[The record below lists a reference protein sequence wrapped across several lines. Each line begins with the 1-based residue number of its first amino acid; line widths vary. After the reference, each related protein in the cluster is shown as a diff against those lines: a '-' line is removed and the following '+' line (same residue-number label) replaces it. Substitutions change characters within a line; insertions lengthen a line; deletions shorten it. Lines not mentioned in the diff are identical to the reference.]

1 MKILKIVLQNIN
13 SLKSE
18 TPIVIDFE
26 NQQFKDVGLYA
37 ITGVTGAG
45 KTTILD
51 AITIALYHNI
61 PRFNGTKGTLTDVV
75 SHGANDAFSC
85 VTFENNNFIYEGYW
99 GIRLANKAGVLLKNP
114 IETVSLKNLST
125 EKIIATQKRKYI
137 EEVEN
142 VTQLD
147 YNQFLRS
154 VMLAQGEFASFLSA
168 KGPEKGKLLEQITGE
183 QIYKKIGEE
192 ILNRK
197 SSEEKKLATI
207 KAKINADDILSK
219 EEKEELSEKSTIL
232 TTDIAKNEQE
242 IAKITAV
249 INWYI
254 NYQKLLDKDVV
265 LEKETE
271 KLSLFI
277 DNYKQELNLLSLHE
291 KASPFKEL
299 IQDFKRNEKNN
310 IDKTNQKKILEDDL
324 IKLTPKIEDLENQ
337 VKNETTALE
346 NTDKE
351 FKIWLPKF
359 DEITKLDAQLRNE
372 IDITFQSSEKL
383 KELKV
388 EISNFETKK
397 NKLKSELEKIKVN
410 IKIDENKLHQ
420 NKFLLEVKNHIS
432 SWNSDL
438 ITLKSYEKTLKE
450 NAFFIDGKNEEVKK
464 TKTSLKEKTDF
475 LSKEN
480 IEIEKL
486 EKEILD
492 KNTKLSK
499 NNITDLLANQNILSS
514 SENKWKEFKNLSE
527 EIAKNEKEQIEKT
540 SQKANLSTELIN
552 CKEQIE
558 NLETVISKQEI
569 SVKDAEKILNLE
581 KSIANYEADRKKLKK
596 GEPCGLCGSKEHP
609 FAENLEVIG
618 ISESEKI
625 FIERKSILKKL
636 EESKVA
642 LKIKE
647 TQLNTN
653 TEALQTQINSI
664 LEDVKKL
671 KLKAITLN
679 IDCDLTNISKI
690 DFELNSISK
699 NIKVLTQNIK
709 VAQELQIEKDSLSKK
724 NEFKKNEINILK
736 TEVATLTEK
745 NKNATE
751 EITSKEKITDEL
763 RITCNKLKNS
773 LKTNLAEFKYELPA
787 INQADLF
794 IETIEKSVTE
804 YLKTQQNLEALK
816 SEEKVNNLDL
826 ENTKKQ
832 VENHTKTQNEFL
844 QKKSASEKEQNLL
857 KEQRNSILPS
867 KITVEKKRESL
878 QLSCKEA
885 SKKLEESKKDVQKI
899 LEEKSVKEALKVKNN
914 QDLKVLSEE
923 IENLNAEFNKQ
934 LKNSDFESKEAIE
947 KALLSKENILKF
959 SENKEQ
965 INKKQVE
972 LKTLKEENIKAKE
985 TLNNLKKFEVSEED
999 SKLKL
1004 ADFQQKNKDNLTEK
1018 GEISE
1023 AFRKDKEIEDRNK
1036 ELYQKIDA
1044 QTAICNVW
1052 KELFKII
1059 GNSKDAFNVY
1069 VQRLTLKHLLDLA
1082 NAHLRKLNK
1091 RYSLKM
1097 EDLYK
1102 PKEELNFNLID
1113 HYQTDQARLVDTSS
1127 GGEKFIISLALA
1139 LGLSDLASKNVKI
1152 DSLFIDEGFG
1162 TLDSN
1167 TLETVISTLET
1178 LQAQGKMI
1186 GIISHVENLKERI
1199 PTQIQIT
1206 KKSNGV
1212 SVLDVVS

>member
-1 MKILKIVLQNIN
+1 MKILKITLQNIN

-26 NQQFKDVGLYA
+26 NENFKDVGLYA

-61 PRFNGTKGTLTDVV
+61 PRFKGTKGTLIDVV
-75 SHGANDAFSC
+75 SHGANDAFTS

-125 EKIIATQKRKYI
+125 EKIIANQKRKYI
-137 EEVEN
+137 EEVEK

-154 VMLAQGEFASFLSA
+154 VLLAQGEFASFLSA

-197 SSEEKKLATI
+197 SSEEKKLAII
-207 KAKINADDILSK
+207 KGKINADDILSK
-219 EEKEELSEKSTIL
+219 EEKEELSQKSAIL
-232 TTDIAKNEQE
+232 STDIAKNEQE
-242 IAKITAV
+242 IVKIAAV

-254 NYQKLLDKDVV
+254 NYQKLLDKDVT
-265 LEKETE
+265 LEKETQ
-271 KLSLFI
+271 KLSLFV
-277 DNYKQELNLLSLHE
+277 DDYKQELSLLSLDE
-291 KASPFKEL
+291 KASPFIELIQNFKRNDKNIFDKKNQVEKIEKELKEL
-299 IQDFKRNEKNN
+299 I
-310 IDKTNQKKILEDDL
+310 
-324 IKLTPKIEDLENQ
+324 PKIKNLENQ
-337 VKNETTALE
+337 VKNETIALE

-359 DEITKLDAQLRNE
+359 NEITNLDAQLKNE
-372 IDITFQSSEKL
+372 IDITFQSSKKLNEL
-383 KELKV
+383 KE
-388 EISNFETKK
+388 EITKFK
-397 NKLKSELEKIKVN
+397 NKENKLQSDLDKIKGN

-432 SWNSDL
+432 SWNSEL
-438 ITLKSYEKTLKE
+438 ITLKAHKKTLKE

-464 TKTSLKEKTDF
+464 IKTSLKEKTDY

-480 IEIEKL
+480 IEIEKF
-486 EKEILD
+486 EKEILVI
-492 KNTKLSK
+492 KTKLSK
-499 NNITDLLANQNILSS
+499 NKIADLLANQKTLST
-514 SENKWKEFKNLSE
+514 SENNWKELKNLSE
-527 EIAKNEKEQIEKT
+527 EILKNEKEQSEKT
-540 SQKANLSTELIN
+540 TQKANLSTELIN
-552 CKEQIE
+552 CKEKIE
-558 NLETVISKQEI
+558 SLKTDISKQEI

-596 GEPCGLCGSKEHP
+596 GEPCGLCGSEEHP
-609 FAENLEVIG
+609 FAEKLEVVG
-618 ISESEKI
+618 VSESEKI
-625 FIERKSILKKL
+625 FIERKNILKNL

-647 TQLNTN
+647 TALNIN

-664 LEDVKKL
+664 LEVVKKL
-671 KLKAITLN
+671 KLKSKTLN

-690 DFELNSISK
+690 DFELNSISEKLKILADNLK
-699 NIKVLTQNIK
+699 NTQ
-709 VAQELQIEKDSLSKK
+709 QLQIDKDSLSKK
-724 NEFKKNEINILK
+724 IESKKNEINTLK
-736 TEVATLTEK
+736 TEVVRLTEK

-751 EITSKEKITDEL
+751 EIISKEKITDDL
-763 RITCNKLKNS
+763 RSICNNLKNT
-773 LKTNLAEFKYELPA
+773 LKTNLAEFKYELPT

-794 IETIEKSVTE
+794 IENIEKSVTK
-804 YLKTQQNLEALK
+804 YLKIQQNLEALK

-832 VENHTKTQNEFL
+832 VGNYIKTQNEFL
-844 QKKSASEKEQNLL
+844 QKKSASENNTKLL
-857 KEQRNSILPS
+857 KEKRNSILPLEMS
-867 KITVEKKRESL
+867 IEKKRENL
-878 QLSCKEA
+878 QLRCKEA
-885 SKKLEESKKDVQKI
+885 SIKLEESKKYLQK
-899 LEEKSVKEALKVKNN
+899 LSEDKSAKEALKVKNN
-914 QDLKVLSEE
+914 QDFKVLSEE
-923 IENLNAEFNKQ
+923 IKSLEIDFKNQ

-947 KALLSKENILKF
+947 NALLSKEIK
-959 SENKEQ
+959 EKYIRNKEE

-985 TLNNLKKFEVSEED
+985 SLNNHKNFEISEED

-1004 ADFQQKNKDNLTEK
+1004 ADFQQKNKEYLTEK

-1036 ELYQKIDA
+1036 EVYQKIDA
-1044 QTAICNVW
+1044 QTKICNVW

-1082 NAHLRKLNK
+1082 NVHLYKLNK

-1113 HYQTDQARLVDTSS
+1113 HYQTDQSRLVDTSS

-1212 SVLDVVS
+1212 SVLDVV

>member
-625 FIERKSILKKL
+625 FIERKSILKNL
-636 EESKVA
+636 EKSKVA

-653 TEALQTQINSI
+653 IEALQTQINSI

-671 KLKAITLN
+671 KLKEKTLD

-690 DFELNSISK
+690 DFELNSISE
-699 NIKVLTQNIK
+699 NIKVLTENLKNTQ
-709 VAQELQIEKDSLSKK
+709 QLQIEKDSLSKK
-724 NEFKKNEINILK
+724 IEFKKNEINTLK
-736 TEVATLTEK
+736 TSIATLIEK

-751 EITSKEKITDEL
+751 EITSKEKITDDL
-763 RITCNKLKNS
+763 RITCNKLERI
-773 LKTNLAEFKYELPA
+773 LKTNLAQFKYELPT
-787 INQADLF
+787 INQVDLF
-794 IETIEKSVTE
+794 IQNIEKSVAK
-804 YLKTQQNLEALK
+804 YSKIQQNLEALK

-832 VENHTKTQNEFL
+832 IENYTKAQNEFL
-844 QKKSASEKEQNLL
+844 QKKLKSENNTKRL
-857 KEQRNSILPS
+857 KEQRNIILPLEIS
-867 KITVEKKRESL
+867 IEKKRKNL
-878 QLSCKEA
+878 QLKCKES
-885 SKKLEESKKDVQKI
+885 SKKLEESKKYLQK
-899 LEEKSVKEALKVKNN
+899 LSEDKSAKEALKVKNN
-914 QDLKVLSEE
+914 QDFNDLSEE
-923 IENLNAEFNKQ
+923 IKSLEIDFKNQ
-934 LKNSDFESKEAIE
+934 LQNSGFESKEAIE
-947 KALLSKENILKF
+947 NALLSKETKEKYIR
-959 SENKEQ
+959 NKEE

-985 TLNNLKKFEVSEED
+985 SLNNLKNFEISEED

-1004 ADFQQKNKDNLTEK
+1004 ADFQQKNKEYLTEK

-1036 ELYQKIDA
+1036 EVYQKIDA
-1044 QTAICNVW
+1044 QTKICNVW

-1082 NAHLRKLNK
+1082 NVHLYKLNK

-1113 HYQTDQARLVDTSS
+1113 HYQTDQSRLVDTSS

-1212 SVLDVVS
+1212 SVLNVV

>member
-1 MKILKIVLQNIN
+1 MKILKIALQNIN

-26 NQQFKDVGLYA
+26 NENFKDVGLYA

-99 GIRLANKAGVLLKNP
+99 GIRLANKAGILLKNP

-219 EEKEELSEKSTIL
+219 EEKEALLEKSAIL

-242 IAKITAV
+242 IAKITAI

-254 NYQKLLDKDVV
+254 NYQKLLQKDVE
-265 LEKETE
+265 LEKNTQEFT
-271 KLSLFI
+271 LFV
-277 DNYKQELNLLSLHE
+277 DNSKKELELLSLDE
-291 KASPFKEL
+291 KASSFVDVLQNIKRNDKNILEKKHQAEKIEKELKEL
-299 IQDFKRNEKNN
+299 I
-310 IDKTNQKKILEDDL
+310 
-324 IKLTPKIEDLENQ
+324 PKIESFKNQ
-337 VKNETTALE
+337 AKNETTALE

-351 FKIWLPKF
+351 FKNWLPKF
-359 DEITKLDAQLRNE
+359 DKITKLDAQLKNE

-383 KELKV
+383 NELKI
-388 EISNFETKK
+388 EITKFETKE
-397 NKLKSELEKIKVN
+397 NKLKINLDKLKGN
-410 IKIDENKLHQ
+410 IKIDEKNLTE
-420 NKFLLEVKNHIS
+420 NNFLLEVKNHIS

-438 ITLKSYEKTLKE
+438 ITLKSHKNILKE
-450 NAFFIDGKNEEVKK
+450 NAVFIADKNEGIQK
-464 TKTSLKEKTDF
+464 TTIFLKEKTDF
-475 LSKEN
+475 LAKEN

-486 EKEILD
+486 EKEILAV
-492 KNTKLSK
+492 NSKLSK
-499 NNITDLLANQNILSS
+499 NNSTDLFAKQKQLAT

-527 EIAKNEKEQIEKT
+527 EIAKNDKEQTEKIA
-540 SQKANLSTELIN
+540 QKATLSTELIN
-552 CKEQIE
+552 CKLEIE
-558 NLETVISKQEI
+558 KFETAISKQEI
-569 SVKDAEKILNLE
+569 AVKDAEKILNLE
-581 KSIANYEADRKKLKK
+581 KSIANYQADRKKLKK
-596 GEPCGLCGSKEHP
+596 GEPCGLCGSEEHP

-618 ISESEKI
+618 ISESEKVLV
-625 FIERKSILKKL
+625 ERKNSLKYL

-653 TEALQTQINSI
+653 IEALKTQLNSI

-671 KLKAITLN
+671 KIKASELPISS
-679 IDCDLTNISKI
+679 DLTNITEI
-690 DFELNSISK
+690 NIALNSISEEL
-699 NIKVLTQNIK
+699 KVLDKNLKI
-709 VAQELQIEKDSLSKK
+709 AQELQIEKDRLSKII
-724 NEFKKNEINILK
+724 EFKKNEVNTLK
-736 TEVATLTEK
+736 TSVATLTEK
-745 NKNATE
+745 NKNATA

-763 RITCNKLKNS
+763 TITYSKLENT
-773 LKTNLAEFKYELPA
+773 LKTKLTEFKYELPA

-794 IETIEKSVTE
+794 IENIEKSVTE
-804 YLKTQQNLEALK
+804 YSKIQQNLEALK

-832 VENHTKTQNEFL
+832 VENYTKTQNEFL
-844 QKKSASEKEQNLL
+844 QKKSASENNTKLL

-867 KITVEKKRESL
+867 EITVENKRENL
-878 QLSCKEA
+878 QLRCKEA
-885 SKKLEESKKDVQKI
+885 SKKLEESKKDTQKI
-899 LEEKSVKEALKVKNN
+899 LEEKSIKEALKVKNN

-923 IENLNAEFNKQ
+923 IKILEIEFNKQ

-947 KALLSKENILKF
+947 NALLSKENILKF

-985 TLNNLKKFEVSEED
+985 VLNTARNFEVSEED

-1004 ADFQQKNKDNLTEK
+1004 ADFQQKNKDFLTEK

-1023 AFRKDKEIEDRNK
+1023 AFRKDKEIQDRNQDIC
-1036 ELYQKIDA
+1036 QKIDV

-1059 GNSKDAFNVY
+1059 GNSQDAFNIY

-1082 NAHLRKLNK
+1082 NVHLYKLNK

-1097 EDLYK
+1097 EDSYK

-1113 HYQTDQARLVDTSS
+1113 HYQTDKARLVDTSS

-1212 SVLDVVS
+1212 SVLDVV

>member
-324 IKLTPKIEDLENQ
+324 IKLTPKIENLENQ

-486 EKEILD
+486 EKEILAV
-492 KNTKLSK
+492 NTTLSK
-499 NNITDLLANQNILSS
+499 NNSTDLFAKQKQLAT
-514 SENKWKEFKNLSE
+514 SENNWKEFKSLSE
-527 EIAKNEKEQIEKT
+527 EIAKNDKEQTEKIA
-540 SQKANLSTELIN
+540 QKATLSTELIN
-552 CKEQIE
+552 CKLEIE
-558 NLETVISKQEI
+558 KFETAISKQEI
-569 SVKDAEKILNLE
+569 AVKDAEKILNLE
-581 KSIANYEADRKKLKK
+581 KSIANYQADRQKLKK
-596 GEPCGLCGSKEHP
+596 GEPCGLCGSEEHP

-625 FIERKSILKKL
+625 VVERKNSLRNL

-653 TEALQTQINSI
+653 IEALETQLNSI

-671 KLKAITLN
+671 KIKASELPISS
-679 IDCDLTNISKI
+679 DLTNITEI
-690 DFELNSISK
+690 NIALNSISEEL
-699 NIKVLTQNIK
+699 KVLDKNLKI
-709 VAQELQIEKDSLSKK
+709 AQELQIDKDRLSKII
-724 NEFKKNEINILK
+724 ELKKNEINTLK
-736 TEVATLTEK
+736 TAVATLTEK
-745 NKNATE
+745 NKNATA

-763 RITCNKLKNS
+763 TITYSKLENT
-773 LKTNLAEFKYELPA
+773 LKTKLTEFKYELPA

-794 IETIEKSVTE
+794 IETIEKSVAE
-804 YLKTQQNLEALK
+804 YSKIQQNLEALK

-832 VENHTKTQNEFL
+832 VENYTKTQNEFL
-844 QKKSASEKEQNLL
+844 QKKSASENNTKLL

-867 KITVEKKRESL
+867 EITVENKRENL
-878 QLSCKEA
+878 QLRCKEA
-885 SKKLEESKKDVQKI
+885 SKKLEESKKDTQKI
-899 LEEKSVKEALKVKNN
+899 LEEKSIKEALKVKNN

-923 IENLNAEFNKQ
+923 IENLNVEFNKQ

-947 KALLSKENILKF
+947 NGLLSKEDVLKF
-959 SENKEQ
+959 SENKEK

-985 TLNNLKKFEVSEED
+985 VLNTARNFEISKED

-1004 ADFQQKNKDNLTEK
+1004 ADFQQKNKDFLTEK

-1023 AFRKDKEIEDRNK
+1023 AFRKDKEIQDRNQDIC
-1036 ELYQKIDA
+1036 QKIDA

-1059 GNSKDAFNVY
+1059 GNSKDAFNIY

-1082 NAHLRKLNK
+1082 NVHLYKLNK

-1212 SVLDVVS
+1212 SVLDVV

>member
-1 MKILKIVLQNIN
+1 MKILKIALQNIN

-26 NQQFKDVGLYA
+26 NENFKDVGLYA

-51 AITIALYHNI
+51 AITIALYQKV
-61 PRFNGTKGTLTDVV
+61 PRFKDTKGSLIDVV
-75 SHGANDAFSC
+75 SHGANNAFTRI
-85 VTFENNNFIYEGYW
+85 TFENNNFIYEGYW
-99 GIRLANKAGVLLKNP
+99 GIQLANKAGKKYTNP
-114 IETVSLKNLST
+114 KEEVSLKNLST
-125 EKIIATQKRKYI
+125 DKIIATQKRKYI
-137 EEVEN
+137 EEVQK
-142 VTQLD
+142 VTQLNYD
-147 YNQFLRS
+147 QFLRS
-154 VMLAQGEFASFLSA
+154 VLLAQGEFASFLSA
-168 KGPEKGKLLEQITGE
+168 KGPDKGKLLEQITGE

-219 EEKEELSEKSTIL
+219 EEKEALLEKSAIL
-232 TTDIAKNEQE
+232 TTDIAKNEAE
-242 IAKITAV
+242 ITKITAV

-254 NYQKLLDKDVV
+254 NYQKLLDKDDD
-265 LEKETE
+265 LGKETQ

-277 DNYKQELNLLSLHE
+277 DDYKQELNLLSLHE
-291 KASPFKEL
+291 KAAPFIEF
-299 IQDFKRNEKNN
+299 IQDFKRNEKN
-310 IDKTNQKKILEDDL
+310 ILDKTGQEKVLEVEL
-324 IKLTPKIEDLENQ
+324 KALNPQIESFKNQ

-351 FKIWLPKF
+351 FAIWLPKF
-359 DEITKLDAQLRNE
+359 DKITKLDAQLKNE

-388 EISNFETKK
+388 EITNFETKE
-397 NKLKSELEKIKVN
+397 NKLKINLDKLKGN
-410 IKIDENKLHQ
+410 IKIDEKNLTE
-420 NKFLLEVKNHIS
+420 NNFLLEVKNHIS

-438 ITLKSYEKTLKE
+438 ITLKSHKNILKE
-450 NAFFIDGKNEEVKK
+450 NAVFIADKNEGIQK
-464 TKTSLKEKTDF
+464 TTISLKEKTDF
-475 LSKEN
+475 LAKEN

-486 EKEILD
+486 EKEILAV
-492 KNTKLSK
+492 NTTLSK
-499 NNITDLLANQNILSS
+499 NNSTDLFAKQKQLAT
-514 SENKWKEFKNLSE
+514 SENNWKEFKSLSE
-527 EIAKNEKEQIEKT
+527 EIAKNKQEYTEKIT
-540 SQKANLSTELIN
+540 QKATLSTELIN
-552 CKEQIE
+552 CKLEIE
-558 NLETVISKQEI
+558 KFETAISKQEI

-581 KSIANYEADRKKLKK
+581 KSIANYQTDRQKLKK

-625 FIERKSILKKL
+625 LVERKNSLRNL

-653 TEALQTQINSI
+653 IEALKTQLNSI

-671 KLKAITLN
+671 KLKSSELPISS
-679 IDCDLTNISKI
+679 DLTNITEI
-690 DFELNSISK
+690 NIALNSISEEL
-699 NIKVLTQNIK
+699 KVLDKNLKI
-709 VAQELQIEKDSLSKK
+709 AQELQIDKDSLSKK
-724 NEFKKNEINILK
+724 IELKKNEVNTLK
-736 TEVATLTEK
+736 TAVATLTEK
-745 NKNATE
+745 NKNATA

-763 RITCNKLKNS
+763 TIACNKLENT
-773 LKTNLAEFKYELPA
+773 LKTNLAQFKYELPA

-794 IETIEKSVTE
+794 IENIEKSVAE
-804 YLKTQQNLEALK
+804 YSKIQQNLEALK
-816 SEEKVNNLDL
+816 SEEKVINLDL

-832 VENHTKTQNEFL
+832 VENYTKTQNEFL
-844 QKKSASEKEQNLL
+844 QKKSASENNTKLL
-857 KEQRNSILPS
+857 KEQRNSILPYE
-867 KITVEKKRESL
+867 ITVENKRESL
-878 QLSCKEA
+878 QLRCKEA

-923 IENLNAEFNKQ
+923 IKILEIEFNKQ

-985 TLNNLKKFEVSEED
+985 TLNNLKNFEVSEED

-1004 ADFQQKNKDNLTEK
+1004 ADFQQKNKDFLTEK

-1023 AFRKDKEIEDRNK
+1023 AFRKDKEIQDRNQDIC
-1036 ELYQKIDA
+1036 QKIDA

-1052 KELFKII
+1052 KQLFKII
-1059 GNSKDAFNVY
+1059 GNSKDAFNIY

-1082 NAHLRKLNK
+1082 NVHLYKLNK

-1097 EDLYK
+1097 EDSYK
-1102 PKEELNFNLID
+1102 QKEELNFNLID

-1212 SVLDVVS
+1212 SVLDVV

>member
-1 MKILKIVLQNIN
+1 MKILKIALQNIN

-26 NQQFKDVGLYA
+26 NENFKDVGLYA

-61 PRFNGTKGTLTDVV
+61 PRFKGTKGTLIDVV
-75 SHGANDAFSC
+75 SHGANDAFSS

-125 EKIIATQKRKYI
+125 AKIIATQKRKYI
-137 EEVEN
+137 EEVEK
-142 VTQLD
+142 VTQLNYD
-147 YNQFLRS
+147 QFLRS
-154 VMLAQGEFASFLSA
+154 VLLAQGEFASFLSA
-168 KGPEKGKLLEQITGE
+168 KGPDKGKLLEQITGE

-359 DEITKLDAQLRNE
+359 DEITKLDAQLKNE

-383 KELKV
+383 NELKE
-388 EISNFETKK
+388 EITNFETKK
-397 NKLKSELEKIKVN
+397 NKLKYELDKTTEKIKIYEKN
-410 IKIDENKLHQ
+410 LTE

-438 ITLKSYEKTLKE
+438 ITLKSNKKILKE
-450 NAFFIDGKNEEVKK
+450 NVVFIDEKNEEVKK
-464 TKTSLKEKTDF
+464 TKIFLKEKNDF
-475 LSKEN
+475 LSKEK
-480 IEIEKL
+480 IKIEKL
-486 EKEILD
+486 DKEISVV
-492 KNTKLSK
+492 NTALSK

-653 TEALQTQINSI
+653 IEALETQLNSI
-664 LEDVKKL
+664 LEVVKKL

-679 IDCDLTNISKI
+679 IDCDLTNITEI
-690 DFELNSISK
+690 NIALNSISEEL
-699 NIKVLTQNIK
+699 KVLDKNLKI
-709 VAQELQIEKDSLSKK
+709 AQELQIDKDRLSKII
-724 NEFKKNEINILK
+724 ELKKNEINTLK
-736 TEVATLTEK
+736 TAVATLTEK
-745 NKNATE
+745 NKNATA

-763 RITCNKLKNS
+763 TITYSKLENT
-773 LKTNLAEFKYELPA
+773 LKTKLTEFKYELPA

-794 IETIEKSVTE
+794 IETIEKSVAE
-804 YLKTQQNLEALK
+804 YSKIQQNLEALK

-832 VENHTKTQNEFL
+832 VENYTKTQNEFL
-844 QKKSASEKEQNLL
+844 QKKSASENNTKLL

-867 KITVEKKRESL
+867 EITVENKRENL
-878 QLSCKEA
+878 QLRCKEI
-885 SKKLEESKKDVQKI
+885 LEKVTESKKELQKI
-899 LEEKSVKEALKVKNN
+899 FEEKSVKEALKVKNN
-914 QDLKVLSEE
+914 QDLKGLTEE
-923 IENLNAEFNKQ
+923 IKSLEIEFNKQ
-934 LKNSDFESKEAIE
+934 LKNSNFQSKEAIE
-947 KALLSKENILKF
+947 NALLSKENILKF
-959 SENKEQ
+959 SENKEK

-985 TLNNLKKFEVSEED
+985 VLNTARNFEVSKED

-1004 ADFQQKNKDNLTEK
+1004 ADFQQKNKDFLTEK

-1023 AFRKDKEIEDRNK
+1023 AFRKDKEIQDRNQDIC
-1036 ELYQKIDA
+1036 QKIDV

-1059 GNSKDAFNVY
+1059 GNSKDAFNIY

-1082 NAHLRKLNK
+1082 NVHLYKLNK

-1113 HYQTDQARLVDTSS
+1113 HYQTNQARLVDTSS

-1212 SVLDVVS
+1212 SVLDVV

>member
-1 MKILKIVLQNIN
+1 MKILKIALQNIN

-26 NQQFKDVGLYA
+26 NENFKDVGLYA

-51 AITIALYHNI
+51 AITIALYQKV
-61 PRFNGTKGTLTDVV
+61 PRFKDTKGSLIDVV
-75 SHGANDAFSC
+75 SHGANNAFTRI
-85 VTFENNNFIYEGYW
+85 TFENNNFIYEGYW
-99 GIRLANKAGVLLKNP
+99 GIQLANKAGKKYTNP
-114 IETVSLKNLST
+114 KEEVSLKNLST
-125 EKIIATQKRKYI
+125 DKIIATQKRKYI
-137 EEVEN
+137 EEVQK
-142 VTQLD
+142 VTQLNYD
-147 YNQFLRS
+147 QFLRS
-154 VMLAQGEFASFLSA
+154 VLLAQGEFASFLSA
-168 KGPEKGKLLEQITGE
+168 KGPDKGKLLEQITGE

-219 EEKEELSEKSTIL
+219 EEKEALLEKSAIL
-232 TTDIAKNEQE
+232 TTDIAKNEAE
-242 IAKITAV
+242 ITKITAV

-254 NYQKLLDKDVV
+254 NYQKLLDKDDN
-265 LEKETE
+265 LKQETQ

-277 DNYKQELNLLSLHE
+277 DDYKQELNLLSLHE
-291 KASPFKEL
+291 KASPFIEL
-299 IQDFKRNEKNN
+299 IQNFKRNEKN
-310 IDKTNQKKILEDDL
+310 ILDKTHQKKILEDEL
-324 IKLTPKIEDLENQ
+324 IKLTPKIENFKNK

-351 FKIWLPKF
+351 FAIWLPKF
-359 DEITKLDAQLRNE
+359 DKITKLDAQLKNE

-388 EISNFETKK
+388 EITNFETKE
-397 NKLKSELEKIKVN
+397 NKLKINLDKLKGN
-410 IKIDENKLHQ
+410 IKIDEKNLTE
-420 NKFLLEVKNHIS
+420 NNFLLEVKNHIS

-438 ITLKSYEKTLKE
+438 ITLKSHKNILKE
-450 NAFFIDGKNEEVKK
+450 NAVFIADKNEGIQK
-464 TKTSLKEKTDF
+464 TTISLKEKTDF
-475 LSKEN
+475 LAKEN

-486 EKEILD
+486 EKEILAV
-492 KNTKLSK
+492 NTILSK
-499 NNITDLLANQNILSS
+499 NNSTDLFAKQKQLAT
-514 SENKWKEFKNLSE
+514 SENNWKEFKSLSE
-527 EIAKNEKEQIEKT
+527 EIAKNKQEYTEKIT
-540 SQKANLSTELIN
+540 QKATLSTELIN
-552 CKEQIE
+552 CKLEIE
-558 NLETVISKQEI
+558 KFETAISKQEI
-569 SVKDAEKILNLE
+569 AVKDAEKILNLE
-581 KSIANYEADRKKLKK
+581 KSIANYQADRQKLKK

-625 FIERKSILKKL
+625 LVERKNSLRNL

-653 TEALQTQINSI
+653 IKALETQLNSI

-671 KLKAITLN
+671 KLKSSELPISS
-679 IDCDLTNISKI
+679 DLTNITEI
-690 DFELNSISK
+690 NIALNSISEEL
-699 NIKVLTQNIK
+699 KVLDKNLKI
-709 VAQELQIEKDSLSKK
+709 AQELQIDKDRLSKK
-724 NEFKKNEINILK
+724 IELKKNEVNTLK
-736 TEVATLTEK
+736 TAVATLTEK
-745 NKNATE
+745 NKNATA
-751 EITSKEKITDEL
+751 EITSKCKITDEL
-763 RITCNKLKNS
+763 TIACNKLENT
-773 LKTNLAEFKYELPA
+773 LKTNLAQFKYELPA

-794 IETIEKSVTE
+794 IENIEKSVAE
-804 YLKTQQNLEALK
+804 YSKIQQNLEALK
-816 SEEKVNNLDL
+816 SEEKVINLDL

-832 VENHTKTQNEFL
+832 VENYTKTQNEFL
-844 QKKSASEKEQNLL
+844 QKKSASENNTKLL
-857 KEQRNSILPS
+857 KEQRNSILPYE
-867 KITVEKKRESL
+867 ITVENKRESL
-878 QLSCKEA
+878 QLRCKEA

-923 IENLNAEFNKQ
+923 IKILEIEFNKQ

-985 TLNNLKKFEVSEED
+985 TLNNLKNFEVSEED

-1004 ADFQQKNKDNLTEK
+1004 ADFQQKNKDFLTEK

-1023 AFRKDKEIEDRNK
+1023 AFRKDKEIQDRNQDIC
-1036 ELYQKIDA
+1036 QKIDA

-1052 KELFKII
+1052 KQLFKII
-1059 GNSKDAFNVY
+1059 GNSKDAFNIY

-1082 NAHLRKLNK
+1082 NVHLYKLNK

-1097 EDLYK
+1097 EDSYK
-1102 PKEELNFNLID
+1102 QKEELNFNLID
-1113 HYQTDQARLVDTSS
+1113 HYQTDKARLVDTSS

-1212 SVLDVVS
+1212 SVLDVV

>member
-1 MKILKIVLQNIN
+1 MKILKIALQNIN

-26 NQQFKDVGLYA
+26 NENFKDVGLYA

-51 AITIALYHNI
+51 AITIALYQKV
-61 PRFNGTKGTLTDVV
+61 PRFKDTKGSLIDVV
-75 SHGANDAFSC
+75 SHGANNAFTRI
-85 VTFENNNFIYEGYW
+85 TFENNNFIYEGYW
-99 GIRLANKAGVLLKNP
+99 GIQLANKAGKKYTNP
-114 IETVSLKNLST
+114 KEEVSLKNLST
-125 EKIIATQKRKYI
+125 DKIIATQKRKYI
-137 EEVEN
+137 EEVQK
-142 VTQLD
+142 VTQLNYD
-147 YNQFLRS
+147 QFLRS
-154 VMLAQGEFASFLSA
+154 VLLAQGEFASFLSA
-168 KGPEKGKLLEQITGE
+168 KGPDKGKLLEQITGE

-197 SSEEKKLATI
+197 SSEEKKLAII

-219 EEKEELSEKSTIL
+219 EEKEALLEKSAIL
-232 TTDIAKNEQE
+232 TTDIAKNEAE
-242 IAKITAV
+242 ITKITAV

-254 NYQKLLDKDVV
+254 NYQKLLDKDDN
-265 LEKETE
+265 LKQETE
-271 KLSLFI
+271 RISLFI
-277 DNYKQELNLLSLHE
+277 DNYKQELSLLSLHE
-291 KASPFKEL
+291 KAAPFIEL
-299 IQDFKRNEKNN
+299 IQNFKRNEKN
-310 IDKTNQKKILEDDL
+310 ILDKTGQEKVLEVEL
-324 IKLTPKIEDLENQ
+324 KALNPQIESFKNQ

-359 DEITKLDAQLRNE
+359 DEITKLDAQLKNE
-372 IDITFQSSEKL
+372 IDIICKSAEKL

-388 EISNFETKK
+388 EITNFETKE
-397 NKLKSELEKIKVN
+397 NKLKINLEKLKGN
-410 IKIDENKLHQ
+410 IKTDEKNLTE
-420 NKFLLEVKNHIS
+420 NNFLLEVKNHIS

-438 ITLKSYEKTLKE
+438 ITLKSHKNILKE
-450 NAFFIDGKNEEVKK
+450 NAVFIADKNEGIQK
-464 TKTSLKEKTDF
+464 TTISLKEKTDF
-475 LSKEN
+475 LAKEN

-486 EKEILD
+486 EKEILAV
-492 KNTKLSK
+492 NTTLSK
-499 NNITDLLANQNILSS
+499 NNSTDLFAKQKQLAT
-514 SENKWKEFKNLSE
+514 SENNWKEFKKLSE
-527 EIAKNEKEQIEKT
+527 EIAKNKQEYTEKIT
-540 SQKANLSTELIN
+540 QKATLSTELIN
-552 CKEQIE
+552 CKLEIE
-558 NLETVISKQEI
+558 KFETAISKQEI

-581 KSIANYEADRKKLKK
+581 KSIANYQTDRQKLKK

-625 FIERKSILKKL
+625 LVERKNSLRNL

-653 TEALQTQINSI
+653 IKALETQLNSI

-671 KLKAITLN
+671 KLKSSELPISS
-679 IDCDLTNISKI
+679 DLTNITEI
-690 DFELNSISK
+690 NIALNSISEEL
-699 NIKVLTQNIK
+699 KVLDKNLKI
-709 VAQELQIEKDSLSKK
+709 AQELQIDKDSLSKII
-724 NEFKKNEINILK
+724 ELKKNEVNTLK
-736 TEVATLTEK
+736 TAVATLTEK
-745 NKNATE
+745 NKNATA

-763 RITCNKLKNS
+763 TITYSKLENT
-773 LKTNLAEFKYELPA
+773 LKTKLTEFKYELPA

-794 IETIEKSVTE
+794 IENIEKSVAE
-804 YLKTQQNLEALK
+804 YSKIQQNLEALK

-832 VENHTKTQNEFL
+832 VENYTKTQNEFL
-844 QKKSASEKEQNLL
+844 QKKSASENNTKRL

-867 KITVEKKRESL
+867 EITVENKRENL
-878 QLSCKEA
+878 QLARKDIFEKLEA
-885 SKKLEESKKDVQKI
+885 SKKTSQKLSDV
-899 LEEKSVKEALKVKNN
+899 KSVKEALKVKNN

-923 IENLNAEFNKQ
+923 IENLNVEFNKQ

-985 TLNNLKKFEVSEED
+985 VLNTARNFEVSEED

-1004 ADFQQKNKDNLTEK
+1004 ADFQQKNKDFLTEK

-1023 AFRKDKEIEDRNK
+1023 AFRKDKEIQDRNQDIC
-1036 ELYQKIDA
+1036 QKIDA

-1059 GNSKDAFNVY
+1059 GNSKDAFNIY

-1082 NAHLRKLNK
+1082 NVHLYKLNK

-1212 SVLDVVS
+1212 SVLDVV